1 MNRVLITLILG
12 TIISILGAFSDDKS
26 LVTIGTIWVATS
38 FILSE
43 LNRIVKK

>member
-1 MNRVLITLILG
+1 MNRVLIILILG

-26 LVTIGTIWVATS
+26 LVVIGTIWVATS